1 MNSKI
6 LTAPQGSLI
15 RAEHIVSVS
24 PLFESPDAGTD
35 VFAVYTVGS
44 SEPFVLAALDQGE
57 GKRAA
62 ESRKKETAKLHAKF
76 IDQWIVSLDGSPYF
90 KN

>member
-24 PLFESPDAGTD
+24 PLFESLELGTD
-35 VFAVYTVGS
+35 AFAVYTVGTE
-44 SEPFVLAALDQGE
+44 EPFVFAAPEKGSSFKAQ
-57 GKRAA
+57 AQ
-62 ESRKKETAKLHAKF
+62 RKAETARLHQQF
-76 IDQWIVSLDGSPYF
+76 IDQWIISLDGSPYF